1 MASLALAAGPD
12 GRGRHLSLPAL
23 TNRSPALFHWWGR
36 SCLKEVID
44 YRAYGSVSC
53 EHGHTAWCD
62 AHAGQRLKNGA
73 CGGVF
78 GGRTSSEHI
87 RTGWQGAG
95 QPCDACDNSQRYLNC
110 GHAPPAA
117 AQRRARR
124 LYAADFTADAPEP
137 APVHGQCFGPGF
149 STAVDLRARSP
160 REFFYLANDCAYAY
174 LWWPPNG

>member
-1 MASLALAAGPD
+1 M
-12 GRGRHLSLPAL
+12 
-23 TNRSPALFHWWGR
+23 
-36 SCLKEVID
+36 ID
-44 YRAYGSVSC
+44 YRAYGSASC